1 MVVLAEIGLGQAH
14 AVELGDVDAQ
24 RLGTSGET
32 ALVPQDV
39 LDILDILG
47 ADVARDH
54 HLVDRASSGRKAEE
68 LNEPD
73 ESQGLTRNRAPA
85 RGQDAEVAK

>member
-39 LDILDILG
+39 LDILG

>member
-1 MVVLAEIGLGQAH
+1 VVVLAEIGLGQAH

-39 LDILDILG
+39 LDILG